1 MESKVGTVAV
11 ESVQAKTAIVKIVK
25 LGIPQDQLF
34 SSDFIIRPMKS
45 KKTPIAQKKLSDLED
60 QIDKEFNDDEKDK
73 DKW

>member
-1 MESKVGTVAV
+1 
-11 ESVQAKTAIVKIVK
+11 
-25 LGIPQDQLF
+25 
-34 SSDFIIRPMKS
+34 MKS